1 MQDLSVTP
9 ENLTDPFVGVVYE
22 DNFVRTKVLFDTL
35 CPRWLPW
42 STRAFA
48 FNISHPGSSLF
59 LGIFDF
65 DDGVAVTDYHDPAG
79 RVVINTMNFESGTNY
94 LLHYD
99 LVDSSQMD
107 TVRFGFCFLVV
118 ELIGMYHFF

>member
-1 MQDLSVTP
+1 MQDLSVNP

-42 STRAFA
+42 SARAFA
-48 FNISHPGSSLF
+48 FNISHPGSTLF
-59 LGIFDF
+59 LGIFDY
-65 DDGVAVTDYHDPAG
+65 DEDVAVTDYHDPVG
-79 RVVINTMNFESGTNY
+79 RVVINTMNFESGTSY

-99 LVDSSQMD
+99 LVDSSQLD
-107 TVRFGFCFLVV
+107 TVRFCFV
-118 ELIGMYHFF
+118 F